1 MTIQNVSKTIDSL
14 LKIAQDM
21 SDVADNQAQQ
31 KATPEQ
37 VQEALGAIVGEIQSI
52 IEALPVQGAAP
63 AGDQSPAPAPAPQ
76 EDEKVAKLTQEL
88 EELKQKEAKREI
100 DALANEIVE
109 HYPESQR
116 QAKYDELVKSDIAT
130 LKAKL
135 EAISD
140 FSKTAKTSSTDSFSY
155 TRAAK
160 LSAETGKRLII

>member
-1 MTIQNVSKTIDSL
+1 MSDNNISKTIDSL

-21 SDVADNQAQQ
+21 SDVAEEQSQQ

-37 VQEALGAIVGEIQSI
+37 VQDALSTIVSQIQSI

-63 AGDQSPAPAPAPQ
+63 AGEAQPPAEPPV
-76 EDEKVAKLTQEL
+76 EDERVAKLTQQL
-88 EELKQKEAKREI
+88 EELQQKEAKREI
-100 DALANEIVE
+100 DSLANEIVE

-116 QAKYDELVKSDIAT
+116 KAKYDELVKSDIAT

-140 FSKTAKTSSTDSFSY
+140 FSKTAKKETSDSFSY
-155 TRAAK
+155 TRSAK
-160 LSAETGKRLII
+160 QITSDGRRLTI